1 MTSRLREALRDTA
14 EDAPVYPVYERAL
27 ATARRTRRRNRGAA
41 ALVLALVALA
51 VTVAPV
57 GRAPSVDPAD
67 GVAGT
72 LPDRIG
78 LPPIG
83 ALHVTDRPRLG
94 PAAVL
99 FSGHRSDEDET
110 IGVVGADSDRYR
122 ILRMGADSP
131 VGETV
136 LLSPDGR
143 YIARSADDPERPG
156 VDVID
161 LVTGRTR
168 HVESTSEHVTFAYP
182 AGWAPDG
189 RHIAV
194 VDLVFV
200 DAQRSSLRSV
210 LSIVSVDGR
219 QRTRVQEAAQQPI
232 FAHPVAFTPAGDRLA
247 YQVGNTVWVA
257 ARDGTR
263 LSSFALP
270 YESTLAG
277 KGAWTPDGRWLTLA
291 TRRVDSTE
299 WHLRRVD
306 PLTGRDAAALD
317 LPAVSDVTTIRL
329 LGWGPDGSAL
339 VVGFTPHPLSEDRF
353 DQPLEI
359 DQRTS
364 YGSVR
369 GVRVLALTP
378 GAAEPRTVLTAP
390 DQILAIDVADGV
402 IESGRVRQASPP
414 GGVGGR
420 FWWWTG
426 LIILVWGGIAAYR
439 GRVGLALWFDD
450 RRVRRAR
457 AAAGEE

>member
-27 ATARRTRRRNRGAA
+27 ATARRTRRRNWGAA
-41 ALVLALVALA
+41 ALVLVLVALA
-51 VTVAPV
+51 VTVVPV
-57 GRAPSVDPAD
+57 GSAPSVDPAD
-67 GVAGT
+67 GVAGA

-131 VGETV
+131 AGETV

-194 VDLVFV
+194 VDMVFA
-200 DAQRSSLRSV
+200 DAQQSSLRSV
-210 LSIVSVDGR
+210 LSVVSLDGR
-219 QRTRVQEAAQQPI
+219 ERTRVQEAAQQPI

-247 YQVGNTVWVA
+247 YQIGNTVWVT

-291 TRRVDSTE
+291 TRRVNSSE

-306 PLTGRDAAALD
+306 PLTGRDAGTLD

-339 VVGFTPHPLSEDRF
+339 VVGLTPNPLSPTRF

-369 GVRVLALTP
+369 GVRVLALSP

-390 DQILAIDVADGV
+390 NQIRAVDVAGGV
-402 IESGRVRQASPP
+402 VESGHVREASSP
-414 GGVGGR
+414 GWLGGW
-420 FWWWTG
+420 FVYSTM
-426 LIILVWGGIAAYR
+426 LIILLWAGIAAYR
-439 GRVGLALWFDD
+439 RRRQLAFWFE
-450 RRVRRAR
+450 RRAGLSVEHGR
-457 AAAGEE
+457 

>member
-1 MTSRLREALRDTA
+1 MTARLREALRSGA
-14 EDAPVYPVYERAL
+14 EEAPVYPVYERAL
-27 ATARRTRRRNRGAA
+27 ATARRTRRRNWSAVVA
-41 ALVLALVALA
+41 ALVLIVLT
-51 VTVAPV
+51 VTVVPS
-57 GRAPSVDPAD
+57 GRAPSVDPAA
-67 GVAGT
+67 AGT
-72 LPDRIG
+72 AALPDRID

-83 ALHVTDRPRLG
+83 ALHVTDRPRIG

-99 FSGHRSDEDET
+99 FSGERGRLNGPDATEYV
-110 IGVVGADSDRYR
+110 GAVGADSDRYR
-122 ILRMGADSP
+122 ILRPGPGAPAGDK
-131 VGETV
+131 V

-143 YIARSADDPERPG
+143 YVAWSDDDG
-156 VDVID
+156 VEIID

-168 HVESTSEHVTFAYP
+168 GLPGGGPVAWS
-182 AGWAPDG
+182 PDG
-189 RHIAV
+189 SRLV
-194 VDLVFV
+194 VRDTVDLDPQGETYRV
-200 DAQRSSLRSV
+200 V
-210 LSIVSVDGR
+210 LSIVTLDGGHRTELPDVPR
-219 QRTRVQEAAQQPI
+219 QAIVGHPAAFSPDGQ
-232 FAHPVAFTPAGDRLA
+232 RLA
-247 YQVGNTVWVA
+247 YQVGREVTVVGL
-257 ARDGTR
+257 DGKR
-263 LSSFALP
+263 LASYFLP
-270 YESTLAG
+270 PESWLAG
-277 KGAWTPDGRWLTLA
+277 KGAWTADGRWLTVA
-291 TRRVDSTE
+291 TRRADSTD
-299 WHLRRVD
+299 WSLRLLD
-306 PLTGRDAAALD
+306 PATGREARPLD

-339 VVGFTPHPLSEDRF
+339 VVAFTPNPLSEDRF

-402 IESGRVRQASPP
+402 IESGRVREASPP

-457 AAAGEE
+457 AAEGEG